1 LTIRAVIFDLG
12 HTIWDIRRDEATLAR
27 AYVEMR
33 KTLAQRTRRDDL
45 PDAARLQRAVRD
57 VLRGYVETYEN
68 SDDLSQPATY
78 TFVDEA
84 FRTLALELPEAV
96 LIEITG
102 PLFAT
107 EIDGLVCKDG
117 TCEAIG
123 ALADDGYSIGCVTNT
138 LAGGPAIRE
147 MLRRFEL
154 ESLMRSVVVSAE
166 EGWRKPHRS
175 LFDKAL
181 REVDVAP
188 DEAVFVGDSPTHDI
202 AGAQAAGMRAV
213 LTQQYVARPWEPF
226 GVMPDATIRHV
237 RELAE
242 VIRRLDAVAV

>member
-1 LTIRAVIFDLG
+1 SRCADPAACALSNRRRERRRGRRLDRSDRRGHTARGERAELTIRAVIFDLG

-68 SDDLSQPATY
+68 SDDLSQPATH

-117 TCEAIG
+117 
-123 ALADDGYSIGCVTNT
+123 
-138 LAGGPAIRE
+138 
-147 MLRRFEL
+147 
-154 ESLMRSVVVSAE
+154 
-166 EGWRKPHRS
+166 
-175 LFDKAL
+175 
-181 REVDVAP
+181 
-188 DEAVFVGDSPTHDI
+188 
-202 AGAQAAGMRAV
+202 
-213 LTQQYVARPWEPF
+213 
-226 GVMPDATIRHV
+226 
-237 RELAE
+237 
-242 VIRRLDAVAV
+242 